1 MHHGIRPVP
10 QLSQGKAL
18 AVHGT
23 EIREKQERAGWW
35 VTDLSENCWWELS
48 AFPYPSTNFRCELGW
63 ARLCSSAQDLCC
75 YSRVRADRLQNQWCG
90 CKLLRVRRIQST
102 VHYYINMTQHFQKYL
117 LLSRYPSSQVFNHH
131 LLTSLFLT
139 KFVMF
144 YQWWITLNL
153 GCYHVW
159 VRLYRFWSVAWG
171 WQVWQT
177 RPLFWQRC
185 LFIFLSGLKLNA
197 CHRDV
202 PLAVSER
209 SWKLS
214 NKKLQCHG
222 FVLLMWLR
230 KGTRHPGS
238 KGFCPC

>member
-1 MHHGIRPVP
+1 MSYWFGLKTADESFLHFPTPV
-10 QLSQGKAL
+10 QTSVVNLDEQGCAL
-18 AVHGT
+18 LPKICVATAEWEQTGFKINGVAT
-23 EIREKQERAGWW
+23 
-35 VTDLSENCWWELS
+35 NC
-48 AFPYPSTNFRCELGW
+48 
-63 ARLCSSAQDLCC
+63 
-75 YSRVRADRLQNQWCG
+75 
-90 CKLLRVRRIQST
+90 LLRVRRIQST
-102 VHYYINMTQHFQKYL
+102 VHYYINISQHFQKYL
-117 LLSRYPSSQVFNHH
+117 LLSRYPSFQVFNHH

-139 KFVMF
+139 KFVMS

-159 VRLYRFWSVAWG
+159 VRLYRFWSVASG
-171 WQVWQT
+171 WQVRQT

-222 FVLLMWLR
+222 FMLLMWLR